1 LPAASPLAIRRMNLA
16 DLGLALDWAA
26 AEGWNPGLDDAAPFF
41 AADPEGFLIGEIEN
55 RPVAIVSLV
64 RYGAGFGFLGF
75 YIVHSAERGK
85 GYGRAMWRAA
95 MALGEGRAI
104 ALDGVAAQQPKYAKS
119 GFVYA
124 YANERHE
131 GIGGGPRPAGLTP
144 LAMVPFD
151 TLDAYDAR
159 LFGCARTSFL
169 RSWIAQPH
177 AFGIARIQD
186 GALSGYGVIRQ
197 CRRGYKIGPLFADDA
212 ESARLLFDGLA
223 ARCSG
228 AAIFLDVP
236 RPNAAALALARAR
249 NMHAVSETARMYTR
263 GDPGIPVERVYGV
276 TSFELG

>member
-1 LPAASPLAIRRMNLA
+1 MKLD

-41 AADPEGFLIGEIEN
+41 AADPQGFLVGEVEGK
-55 RPVAIVSLV
+55 PAAIVSLV

-75 YIVHSAERGK
+75 YIVHPERRGK
-85 GYGRAMWRAA
+85 GYGLAMWRAA
-95 MALGEGRAI
+95 MALGEGRNI
-104 ALDGVAAQQPKYAKS
+104 ALDGVVAQQPNYRKS
-119 GFVYA
+119 GFAYA

-131 GIGGGPRPAGLTP
+131 GIGGGAEPAGLTP
-144 LAMVPFD
+144 VAAVPFD
-151 TLDAYDAR
+151 RLDAYDAR

-177 AFGIARIQD
+177 AIGLARIQN

-197 CRRGYKIGPLFADDA
+197 CRRGWKIGPLFADDA
-212 ESARLLFDGLA
+212 ESARLLFEGLA
-223 ARCSG
+223 ARCPG
-228 AAIFLDVP
+228 APIFLDVP

-249 NMHAVSETARMYTR
+249 GMQPVFETARMYTK
-263 GDPGIPVERVYGV
+263 GDPGIPVAHVYGV